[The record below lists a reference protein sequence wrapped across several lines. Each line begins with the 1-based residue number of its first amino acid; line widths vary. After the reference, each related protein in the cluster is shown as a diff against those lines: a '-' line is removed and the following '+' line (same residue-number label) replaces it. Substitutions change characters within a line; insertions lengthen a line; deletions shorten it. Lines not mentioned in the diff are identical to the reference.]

1 MSIRRKIVIS
11 NFLIIVVPLVL
22 IFLMALLW
30 INTAGKRYWQPIE
43 EMYEDRNGAVSAQNL
58 IYAYQ
63 EELWDT
69 NWRELEGADQAKE
82 PADGFRQSQ
91 EMVKLQKE
99 LTELGYHFSVFL
111 DGESLYSNITEEE
124 WPQLYRMIGSVPSL
138 VHSVMVGNDFGDKMQ
153 LLRKRAGMRRGCVQQ
168 CRRKY
173 S

>member
-91 EMVKLQKE
+91 EMVKLQNE
-99 LTELGYHFSVFL
+99 
-111 DGESLYSNITEEE
+111 YSGLKRPDCRGSSTIV
-124 WPQLYRMIGSVPSL
+124 PQ
-138 VHSVMVGNDFGDKMQ
+138 Q
-153 LLRKRAGMRRGCVQQ
+153 
-168 CRRKY
+168 
-173 S
+173 

>member
-1 MSIRRKIVIS
+1 M
-11 NFLIIVVPLVL
+11 
-22 IFLMALLW
+22 IFLCILW

-138 VHSVMVGNDFGDKMQ
+138 AHSVMVGNDDISVIKCSFYENGQ
-153 LLRKRAGMRRGCVQQ
+153 ECVVVAFSNAGENIAEGQNYFQRHVIP
-168 CRRKY
+168 Y
-173 S
+173 I